1 MNREEFLVKAS
12 AYIGVAVG
20 MRDNEMCIDGPHVII
35 EMANNE
41 DSLFIQTPERTDF
54 LETENG
60 DWTICYEELVKL
72 TDEARI
78 DFDKNVLALRAEIAE
93 HLAAINPALQISV
106 LESVEKC
113 HPKATFF
120 LHDTG
125 VALYAFTM
133 YGEHA
138 HHEAHNS
145 GDGWSIR
152 PEYIHRRK
160 WPTGETGSMEVDEN
174 GFAMC
179 DDIQGLL
186 GSNIRYNINEF
197 ITTIITNKPLPNND
211 TYREL
216 TTPRYRKF
224 VDFEVL

>member
-1 MNREEFLVKAS
+1 MNREEFLIKAA

-20 MRDNEMCIDGPHVII
+20 MRDNEMCIDGPHVIV
-35 EMANNE
+35 EMANND
-41 DSLFIQTPERTDF
+41 DSAFIQTPERTDF

-60 DWTICYEELVKL
+60 DWSVCYEELVKL
-72 TDEARI
+72 TDEART
-78 DFDKNVLALRAEIAE
+78 DFDLSVLALRADIAE

-125 VALYAFTM
+125 VALYSLIM

-138 HHEAHNS
+138 HHDAHGS
-145 GDGWSIR
+145 CDGWSIR
-152 PEYIHRRK
+152 PSHIRRK

-174 GFAMC
+174 GYAMC
-179 DDIQGLL
+179 HDIQGLL
-186 GSNIRYNINEF
+186 ASNIRYNINEF
-197 ITTIITNKPLPNND
+197 VTTIHTDKPLPDNS
-211 TYREL
+211 TYREML
-216 TTPRYRKF
+216 LPRHRKF